1 MPDFDAIHTP
11 ILLPL
16 PNHVKSMFFGHSTSA
31 CEPARLLESYDLRRP
46 DPDREALL
54 NRHAR
59 MLTELTFVTDG
70 RFVKAAKKF
79 GDILMEAA
87 I

>member
-1 MPDFDAIHTP
+1 
-11 ILLPL
+11 
-16 PNHVKSMFFGHSTSA
+16 MFFGHSTSA